1 MTTRPAKR
9 SVESYSE
16 LRPVVG
22 DGGDIAAGSVEELPV
37 DSHGTVSEMI
47 REIKRLRV
55 ELKELRE
62 YREIAFQDPLTGLR
76 NRRYFE
82 QRLDE
87 ELNRAQRQSSNRFS
101 VIAID
106 MDNLKYIND
115 HYGHAEGDRI
125 LKWVGKFLKGKLRQQ
140 DVCCRLGGDEFVALL
155 PEADSDGCH
164 RLMDRIGAALEKTDG
179 DFPIPVRLSM
189 GGITYPDDG
198 TRACELLEAADRLM
212 YRNKRANK
220 LYPESAEFT
229 QSQNRFLR
237 EVRQVI
243 LSGE

>member
-9 SVESYSE
+9 GVESYSE
-16 LRPVVG
+16 LRPVVDEG
-22 DGGDIAAGSVEELPV
+22 VASEPGSVTELPV
-37 DSHGTVSEMI
+37 DSHQTVSEMI
-47 REIKRLRV
+47 REIKSLRL

-62 YREIAFQDPLTGLR
+62 YREIAYQDPLTGLR

-125 LKWVGKFLKGKLRQQ
+125 LKWVGQFLRGELRQQ

-155 PEADSDGCH
+155 PEADSEGCH

-198 TRACELLEAADRLM
+198 TRASELLEAADRLM

-220 LYPESAEFT
+220 LCPESLEFT
-229 QSQNRFLR
+229 QSRNRFLG
-237 EVRQVI
+237 EVRQVV